1 MSFALRIMSKRIWRD
16 QAMFRFRGW
25 SANWMD
31 TIVAQDRVDAIG
43 RGFEQVFE
51 ERPVRFPVS
60 FVGQL
65 SDRELAGAVDTD
77 EQIERNHPGSIS
89 IKRSELK

>member
-1 MSFALRIMSKRIWRD
+1 
-16 QAMFRFRGW
+16 
-25 SANWMD
+25 
-31 TIVAQDRVDAIG
+31 
-43 RGFEQVFE
+43 
-51 ERPVRFPVS
+51 
-60 FVGQL
+60 L